1 MPEKPTKSPIKS
13 VEKNSSGV
21 RTSVVATDDR
31 RRSQRVMMRVAVVIE
46 FTLNGK
52 AVSLTAH
59 TVAVNIHGAMI
70 CAAQN
75 IPADTVLE
83 LEHKMTKERIAGRV
97 TRQAQEFAR
106 WILRFLLNLP
116 RHPAISGGYRISSVR
131 IGNRSSGLKGEAARL
146 LPAVIGRI
154 LVTVPPSVEFPH
166 FRSAPLALK
175 SNQYYSYG
183 TDFPCFRG
191 VLVMRVRV
199 SVTESGNL
207 LLSI

>member
-1 MPEKPTKSPIKS
+1 MPEKPIKSPIKS

-21 RTSVVATDDR
+21 RASVVATDDR
-31 RRSQRVMMRVAVVIE
+31 RRSQRVMMRVAVVIQ

-97 TRQAQEFAR
+97 TRQAQNSPDGFLIPVEFAAASTNF
-106 WILRFLLNLP
+106 W
-116 RHPAISGGYRISSVR
+116 RISF
-131 IGNRSSGLKGEAARL
+131 
-146 LPAVIGRI
+146 
-154 LVTVPPSVEFPH
+154 PPSDWKPID
-166 FRSAPLALK
+166 
-175 SNQYYSYG
+175 G
-183 TDFPCFRG
+183 
-191 VLVMRVRV
+191 
-199 SVTESGNL
+199 
-207 LLSI
+207 